1 MSSNH
6 PHGFVLN
13 TKKGYFQH
21 FGVDVMAFDD
31 IYPEGHQ
38 SGVSILMHG
47 SRVATN
53 GDIRF
58 EPTPGQ
64 WQPVPKQESR
74 TLDGDANTITTRLG
88 YPDMNRHLRGFNPMI
103 YPDFEFGYTVTV
115 KGEGASVRVTVDLDR
130 PVPAEYE
137 GKLGFNLELF
147 PADLFGQLW
156 MMDGKQG
163 LFPRQPNGP
172 VMEQASNYEKTASL
186 KPLDGSH
193 TSRERLSGD
202 HTSYN
207 PIIADDLIAAPY
219 AVGRRF
225 TVRPDDPLHRFTIET
240 ATADLELYDGRI
252 HREMA
257 MLTEDI
263 IEAGGGSMG
272 ISHHQSQLVHFM
284 KKLNNAER
292 AEKVASD
299 SVKMEAC
306 REMLLPSSLTGRE
319 QIDARRDLIFKCTDA
334 IINTVYDLYAEN
346 AADLTEEEWNSL
358 TSVENVVATVYGQN
372 FNDHFVLVRGLYK
385 GVQGALKRGKIE
397 EAVQR
402 LQVIVERLKLQET
415 ESAHINPLILEEQ
428 VDRLYLSHLTIF
440 SISMEAMWLVENIT
454 KDFSYEG
461 APAFKKEYPQFDE
474 VCKELSR
481 MMDSDGGQ
489 TEKDANNILIRMWR
503 KAHPDADQE

>member
-1 MSSNH
+1 MSFGSTIKQLRKERNMTQDH
-6 PHGFVLN
+6 LANLLCVTPQAISRWENNVAMPDISLLIPLANIFCVSTDTLLEVNVQKNEEHIKEFVLN
-13 TKKGYFQH
+13 APFFNETYGNTLTDKLDLYREKVRQF
-21 FGVDVMAFDD
+21 
-31 IYPEGHQ
+31 PE
-38 SGVSILMHG
+38 SAELKESLIIILTML
-47 SRVATN
+47 
-53 GDIRF
+53 
-58 EPTPGQ
+58 E
-64 WQPVPKQESR
+64 
-74 TLDGDANTITTRLG
+74 TR
-88 YPDMNRHLRGFNPMI
+88 
-103 YPDFEFGYTVTV
+103 
-115 KGEGASVRVTVDLDR
+115 EGAFPD
-130 PVPAEYE
+130 PA
-137 GKLGFNLELF
+137 
-147 PADLFGQLW
+147 
-156 MMDGKQG
+156 
-163 LFPRQPNGP
+163 
-172 VMEQASNYEKTASL
+172 
-186 KPLDGSH
+186 
-193 TSRERLSGD
+193 
-202 HTSYN
+202 
-207 PIIADDLIAAPY
+207 
-219 AVGRRF
+219 
-225 TVRPDDPLHRFTIET
+225 
-240 ATADLELYDGRI
+240 I

-272 ISHHQSQLVHFM
+272 ISHHQSQLVHFL

-292 AEKVASD
+292 AEKVTSD

-358 TSVENVVATVYGQN
+358 ASVENVVATVYGQN

-402 LQVIVERLKLQET
+402 LQVIVERLKLQEA

-489 TEKDANNILIRMWR
+489 MEKDANNILIRMWR

>member
-1 MSSNH
+1 MSFGSTIKRLRKERNMTQDH
-6 PHGFVLN
+6 LANLLCVTPQAISRWENNVAMPDISLLIPLANIFCVSTDTLLEVNVQKNEEHIKELVINAPFFNETYGN
-13 TKKGYFQH
+13 T
-21 FGVDVMAFDD
+21 
-31 IYPEGHQ
+31 
-38 SGVSILMHG
+38 L
-47 SRVATN
+47 T
-53 GDIRF
+53 
-58 EPTPGQ
+58 
-64 WQPVPKQESR
+64 
-74 TLDGDANTITTRLG
+74 
-88 YPDMNRHLRGFNPMI
+88 
-103 YPDFEFGYTVTV
+103 
-115 KGEGASVRVTVDLDR
+115 
-130 PVPAEYE
+130 
-137 GKLGFNLELF
+137 
-147 PADLFGQLW
+147 
-156 MMDGKQG
+156 
-163 LFPRQPNGP
+163 
-172 VMEQASNYEKTASL
+172 EK
-186 KPLDGSH
+186 
-193 TSRERLSGD
+193 
-202 HTSYN
+202 
-207 PIIADDLIAAPY
+207 
-219 AVGRRF
+219 
-225 TVRPDDPLHRFTIET
+225 
-240 ATADLELYDGRI
+240 LELYREKVRQFPESAELKESLIIILTMLETREGAFPDPAI

-257 MLTEDI
+257 ALTDDI

-358 TSVENVVATVYGQN
+358 ASVENVVATVYGQN

-461 APAFKKEYPQFDE
+461 APAFKIEYPQFDE

-489 TEKDANNILIRMWR
+489 MEKDANNILIRMWH
-503 KAHPDADQE
+503 KAHPDADKE

>member
-1 MSSNH
+1 MSFGSTIKRLRKERNMTQDH
-6 PHGFVLN
+6 LANLLCVTPQAISRWENNVAMPDISLLIPLANIFCVSTDTLLEVNVQKNEEHIKELVINAPFFNETYGN
-13 TKKGYFQH
+13 TLTEKLDLYREKVRQF
-21 FGVDVMAFDD
+21 
-31 IYPEGHQ
+31 PE
-38 SGVSILMHG
+38 SAELKESLIIILTML
-47 SRVATN
+47 
-53 GDIRF
+53 
-58 EPTPGQ
+58 E
-64 WQPVPKQESR
+64 
-74 TLDGDANTITTRLG
+74 TR
-88 YPDMNRHLRGFNPMI
+88 
-103 YPDFEFGYTVTV
+103 
-115 KGEGASVRVTVDLDR
+115 EGAFPD
-130 PVPAEYE
+130 PA
-137 GKLGFNLELF
+137 
-147 PADLFGQLW
+147 
-156 MMDGKQG
+156 
-163 LFPRQPNGP
+163 
-172 VMEQASNYEKTASL
+172 
-186 KPLDGSH
+186 
-193 TSRERLSGD
+193 
-202 HTSYN
+202 
-207 PIIADDLIAAPY
+207 
-219 AVGRRF
+219 
-225 TVRPDDPLHRFTIET
+225 
-240 ATADLELYDGRI
+240 I

-257 MLTEDI
+257 ALTEDI

-346 AADLTEEEWNSL
+346 AADLTEEEWDSL

-428 VDRLYLSHLTIF
+428 VNRLYLSHLTIF

-461 APAFKKEYPQFDE
+461 APAFKKKYPQFDE

-489 TEKDANNILIRMWR
+489 MEKDANDILIRMWH
-503 KAHPDADQE
+503 KAHPDADKE

>member
-1 MSSNH
+1 MSFGSTIKQLRKERNMTQDH
-6 PHGFVLN
+6 LANLLCVTPQAISRWENNVAMPDISLLIPLANIFCVSTDTLLEVNVQKNEEHIRELVINAPFFNETYGN
-13 TKKGYFQH
+13 TLTEKLDLYREKVRQF
-21 FGVDVMAFDD
+21 
-31 IYPEGHQ
+31 PE
-38 SGVSILMHG
+38 SAELKESLIIILTML
-47 SRVATN
+47 
-53 GDIRF
+53 
-58 EPTPGQ
+58 E
-64 WQPVPKQESR
+64 
-74 TLDGDANTITTRLG
+74 TR
-88 YPDMNRHLRGFNPMI
+88 
-103 YPDFEFGYTVTV
+103 
-115 KGEGASVRVTVDLDR
+115 EGAFPD
-130 PVPAEYE
+130 PA
-137 GKLGFNLELF
+137 
-147 PADLFGQLW
+147 
-156 MMDGKQG
+156 
-163 LFPRQPNGP
+163 
-172 VMEQASNYEKTASL
+172 
-186 KPLDGSH
+186 
-193 TSRERLSGD
+193 
-202 HTSYN
+202 
-207 PIIADDLIAAPY
+207 
-219 AVGRRF
+219 
-225 TVRPDDPLHRFTIET
+225 
-240 ATADLELYDGRI
+240 I

-257 MLTEDI
+257 ALTEDI

-306 REMLLPSSLTGRE
+306 REMLLPSSLAGRE

-358 TSVENVVATVYGQN
+358 ASVENVVATVYGQN

-385 GVQGALKRGKIE
+385 GVQGALKRGKIG

-428 VDRLYLSHLTIF
+428 VNRLYLSHLTIF

-474 VCKELSR
+474 ACKELSR

-489 TEKDANNILIRMWR
+489 MEKDANDILIRMWH
-503 KAHPDADQE
+503 KAHPDADKE

>member
-1 MSSNH
+1 MSFGSTIKQLRKERNMTQDH
-6 PHGFVLN
+6 LANLLCVTPQAISRWENNVAMPDISLLIPLANIFCVSTDTLLEVNVQKNEEHIKELVINAPFFNETYGN
-13 TKKGYFQH
+13 TLTEKLDLYREKVRQF
-21 FGVDVMAFDD
+21 
-31 IYPEGHQ
+31 PE
-38 SGVSILMHG
+38 SAELKESLIIILTML
-47 SRVATN
+47 
-53 GDIRF
+53 
-58 EPTPGQ
+58 E
-64 WQPVPKQESR
+64 
-74 TLDGDANTITTRLG
+74 TR
-88 YPDMNRHLRGFNPMI
+88 
-103 YPDFEFGYTVTV
+103 
-115 KGEGASVRVTVDLDR
+115 EGAFPD
-130 PVPAEYE
+130 PA
-137 GKLGFNLELF
+137 
-147 PADLFGQLW
+147 
-156 MMDGKQG
+156 
-163 LFPRQPNGP
+163 
-172 VMEQASNYEKTASL
+172 
-186 KPLDGSH
+186 
-193 TSRERLSGD
+193 
-202 HTSYN
+202 
-207 PIIADDLIAAPY
+207 
-219 AVGRRF
+219 
-225 TVRPDDPLHRFTIET
+225 
-240 ATADLELYDGRI
+240 I

-257 MLTEDI
+257 ALTEDI

-306 REMLLPSSLTGRE
+306 REMLLPSSLAGRE

-358 TSVENVVATVYGQN
+358 ASVENVVATVYGQN

-428 VDRLYLSHLTIF
+428 VNRLYLSHLTIF

-461 APAFKKEYPQFDE
+461 ARAFKKEYSQFDE

-489 TEKDANNILIRMWR
+489 MEKDANDILIRMWH
-503 KAHPDADQE
+503 KAHPDADKE